1 MQEDVAMTPPKRGP
15 ETSLQKLRRERREAE
30 ARARGARKRHREQ
43 LKARGDQH
51 RSEIKSMQARVRAAE
66 VAAAKWRKA
75 AEGYLGDDLL
85 TLVDMIREARRQERR
100 ETSGGRVRSK
110 R

>member
-1 MQEDVAMTPPKRGP
+1 VQEDAAMTPPKGDP
-15 ETSLQKLRRERREAE
+15 ETSLQKLRRERREVE
-30 ARARGARKRHREQ
+30 ARARGERKRHREQ

-51 RSEIKSMQARVRAAE
+51 RSEIKSMEVRVRAAE
-66 VAAAKWRKA
+66 VAAAKWRRA

-85 TLVDMIREARRQERR
+85 TLVDMIREARRQDRR
-100 ETSGGRVRSK
+100 DTSGVRVRSK